1 MERISACTR
10 LTELLECD
18 SVWCGLTPKTQF
30 HQRLILLTITHTH
43 TQLQLS
49 FNAVCISDQ
58 VKINIPS
65 LPAIG
70 NSDRLHC
77 TVASYRSEGKMSD
90 SGQVSCEL
98 PEPSLIPQ
106 TPDDQGRPFLNPRT
120 SQSTI
125 LFKWKL
131 TLAGLIF
138 KTVSQGENLNM
149 CLVFYVPTWITQ
161 SGGGLYRIPY
171 AII

>member
-1 MERISACTR
+1 MH
-10 LTELLECD
+10 
-18 SVWCGLTPKTQF
+18 TQF
-30 HQRLILLTITHTH
+30 PLP
-43 TQLQLS
+43 
-49 FNAVCISDQ
+49 FKAFCISLQ

-106 TPDDQGRPFLNPRT
+106 TPDDQGRTFLNPAT
-120 SQSTI
+120 SPST
-125 LFKWKL
+125 FY
-131 TLAGLIF
+131 
-138 KTVSQGENLNM
+138 LNGNKV
-149 CLVFYVPTWITQ
+149 L
-161 SGGGLYRIPY
+161 
-171 AII
+171 